1 MEITQSREL
10 TPVRSV
16 GSRWLR
22 YLVPLAAAVI
32 LLGGG
37 GFAALETDT
46 VGSFWEGVWWAITLA
61 ATVGFVD
68 TPTTVGGQL
77 LSAAISVVG
86 FVLLAITTAA
96 VASFFVREDEQPQE
110 RRSRAFEDAVL
121 AELKNLRTEIDRL
134 TARRERPGDAD
145 DHAG

>member
-1 MEITQSREL
+1 MEIAESTE
-10 TPVRSV
+10 VVAARSV
-16 GSRWLR
+16 GIRWLR
-22 YLVPLAAAVI
+22 YLLPLAAAVI

-46 VGSFWEGVWWAITLA
+46 VDTFWEGVWWAITLA

-68 TPTTVGGQL
+68 TPTTAGGKL

-96 VASFFVREDEQPQE
+96 VASLFVREDEEPQE
-110 RRSRAFEDAVL
+110 RRTQAFEDEVL
-121 AELKNLRTEIDRL
+121 AELKDLRTEIDRL
-134 TARRERPGDAD
+134 TARREG
-145 DHAG
+145 

>member
-1 MEITQSREL
+1 MDAESTDMVAAR
-10 TPVRSV
+10 PV

-22 YLVPLAAAVI
+22 YLVPLATAVI

-46 VGSFWEGVWWAITLA
+46 VNSFWEGVWWAITLA

-77 LSAAISVVG
+77 LSAAISVLG
-86 FVLLAITTAA
+86 FVLLAVTTAA
-96 VASFFVREDEQPQE
+96 VASLLVREDEGPQE
-110 RRSRAFEDAVL
+110 RRTRAFEDEVL
-121 AELKNLRTEIDRL
+121 AELKDLRTEIDRL
-134 TARRERPGDAD
+134 TARRES
-145 DHAG
+145 

>member
-1 MEITQSREL
+1 MESKESIDVAPR
-10 TPVRSV
+10 RSV

-22 YLVPLAAAVI
+22 YVVPLAVAVI

-46 VGSFWEGVWWAITLA
+46 VDSFWEGVWWAITLT

-77 LSAAISVVG
+77 LSATISVVG

-96 VASFFVREDEQPQE
+96 VASFFVSEDEQPQE
-110 RRSRAFEDAVL
+110 RRAQAFEDEVL

-134 TARRERPGDAD
+134 TAQRES
-145 DHAG
+145 

>member
-1 MEITQSREL
+1 M
-10 TPVRSV
+10 VAVGSV
-16 GSRWLR
+16 GSRWVR
-22 YLVPLAAAVI
+22 YVVPLGAAVI

-46 VGSFWEGVWWAITLA
+46 VDSFWEGVWWAITLT

-68 TPTTVGGQL
+68 TPTTLGGQL
-77 LSAAISVVG
+77 LSAVISVVG

-96 VASFFVREDEQPQE
+96 VASLFVREDEEAQD
-110 RRSRAFEDAVL
+110 RRTRAFENEVL

-134 TARRERPGDAD
+134 SGRRESD
-145 DHAG
+145 

>member
-1 MEITQSREL
+1 METAESTEAAAA
-10 TPVRSV
+10 RSV

-22 YLVPLAAAVI
+22 YLIPLAAAVI

-46 VGSFWEGVWWAITLA
+46 VDTFWEGIWWAVTLV

-68 TPTTVGGQL
+68 TPTTVGGKL

-86 FVLLAITTAA
+86 FVSLAITTAA

-110 RRSRAFEDAVL
+110 RRAQAFEDEVL
-121 AELKNLRTEIDRL
+121 AELKNLRAEIDRL
-134 TARRERPGDAD
+134 TARRER
-145 DHAG
+145 